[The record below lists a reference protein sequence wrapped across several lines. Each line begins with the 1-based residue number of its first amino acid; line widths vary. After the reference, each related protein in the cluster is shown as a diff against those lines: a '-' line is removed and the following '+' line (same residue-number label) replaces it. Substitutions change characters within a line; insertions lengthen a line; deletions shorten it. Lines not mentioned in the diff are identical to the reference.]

1 MRVRSAR
8 RIPREMLPANLAPLG
23 GGPNPEPR
31 KARLVLRPELEAE
44 ARAKTIVE
52 RAENEA
58 RAILHQAERAASGV
72 RLIAEAEGRA
82 NGAASVA
89 AQALKLA
96 ALEREV
102 DNRNL
107 DRSIALARLLA
118 ERLIGAEL
126 SLQPERIAEL
136 ARTALRETGGARQV
150 VIHAHPEDAR
160 VLEATRETLGL
171 PADAVRVQPDIARGR
186 GSLRLDT
193 EIGVLDAEL
202 APQLERLSLK
212 LRETLGA

>member
-1 MRVRSAR
+1 MKIRSAR
-8 RIPREMLPANLAPLG
+8 RIPRETLPASLSVVST
-23 GGPNPEPR
+23 GPRAAPR

-44 ARAKTIVE
+44 TRARDIVARAE
-52 RAENEA
+52 HEA
-58 RAILHQAERAASGV
+58 RAILDQAEREASGV

-96 ALEREV
+96 AVEKELDSRH
-102 DNRNL
+102 L
-107 DRSIALARLLA
+107 DRTIALARLLA

-126 SLQPERIAEL
+126 SANPERITEL

-160 VLEATRETLGL
+160 ALEATREILGL
-171 PADAVRVQPDIARGR
+171 PADAVRVQPDVARGR

-212 LRETLGA
+212 LRETLGG

>member
-1 MRVRSAR
+1 
-8 RIPREMLPANLAPLG
+8 MLPANLAPLG
-23 GGPNPEPR
+23 VRPEPPPR
-31 KARLVLRPELEAE
+31 RARLVLRPELEAE
-44 ARAKTIVE
+44 ARARDIVA
-52 RAENEA
+52 RAESEA
-58 RAILHQAERAASGV
+58 RAILGQAERAASGV

-89 AQALKLA
+89 AHALKLA
-96 ALEREV
+96 ALEKTLDERH
-102 DNRNL
+102 L
-107 DRSIALARLLA
+107 DRTIALARLLA

-126 SLQPERIAEL
+126 ASLPERITEL

-150 VIHAHPEDAR
+150 TIHAHPEDAR

-171 PADAVRVQPDIARGR
+171 PADAVRVQPDVARGR

-212 LRETLGA
+212 LRENLG

>member
-1 MRVRSAR
+1 MKIRSAR
-8 RIPREMLPANLAPLG
+8 RIPRETLPANLAPIG
-23 GGPNPEPR
+23 TGPDPAPR

-58 RAILHQAERAASGV
+58 RAILDQAERAASGV

-96 ALEREV
+96 KLEREL
-102 DNRNL
+102 DSRHL

-126 SLQPERIAEL
+126 AQHPERIAEL

-160 VLEATRETLGL
+160 TLEATRETLGL
-171 PADAVRVQPDIARGR
+171 PAEAVRVQPDVGRGR

>member
-1 MRVRSAR
+1 MKIRSAR
-8 RIPREMLPANLAPLG
+8 RIPRETLPANLAVLST
-23 GGPNPEPR
+23 GPHVAPR

-44 ARAKTIVE
+44 ARAKDIVA
-52 RAENEA
+52 RAEHEA
-58 RAILHQAERAASGV
+58 SAILDQAERAASGV

-96 ALEREV
+96 ALEKELDSRH
-102 DNRNL
+102 L
-107 DRSIALARLLA
+107 DRTIALARLLA

-126 SLQPERIAEL
+126 SANPERITEL

-160 VLEATRETLGL
+160 VLEATREILGL
-171 PADAVRVQPDIARGR
+171 PVDAVRVQPDVARGR

-212 LRETLGA
+212 LRETLGG